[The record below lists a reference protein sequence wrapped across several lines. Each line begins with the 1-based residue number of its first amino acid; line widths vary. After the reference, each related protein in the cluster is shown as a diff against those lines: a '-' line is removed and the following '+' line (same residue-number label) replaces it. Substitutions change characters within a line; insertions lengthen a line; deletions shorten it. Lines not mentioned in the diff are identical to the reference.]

1 MKTGKPKKM
10 PFAPAGKG
18 KGAPAG
24 KSVPPWMKGKEAAGG
39 AKPAFKKGGKVKC

>member
-10 PFAPAGKG
+10 PFAAKG
-18 KGAPAG
+18 KPPAPGA
-24 KSVPPWMKGKEAAGG
+24 KKMPPWLQKPDAGG